1 MFQGDGDPGRQ
12 RQPLDLRNGA
22 VDRIRDLA
30 ERHLPVLPHGIR
42 GVRSTLLGLPEAAR
56 IDHGSS
62 ADFLDERNM
71 RVADEDDVGVNR
83 RGLLTPCR

>member
-1 MFQGDGDPGRQ
+1 
-12 RQPLDLRNGA
+12 
-22 VDRIRDLA
+22 
-30 ERHLPVLPHGIR
+30 
-42 GVRSTLLGLPEAAR
+42 LPEAAR

-62 ADFLDERNM
+62 AESLDEGHV